1 MQFAGHTVPDHGQ
14 DVENT
19 LESESGGENLEGG
32 KVALAVSKSSSGQDL
47 LGSGN
52 SEFPLRTKTC

>member
-1 MQFAGHTVPDHGQ
+1 M
-14 DVENT
+14 
-19 LESESGGENLEGG
+19 EGG